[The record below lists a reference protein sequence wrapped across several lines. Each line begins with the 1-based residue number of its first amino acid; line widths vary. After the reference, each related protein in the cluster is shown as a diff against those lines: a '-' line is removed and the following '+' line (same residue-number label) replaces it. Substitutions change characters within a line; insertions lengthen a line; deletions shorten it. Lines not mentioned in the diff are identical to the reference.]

1 MIIFR
6 LKIPE
11 MESDTIDILFVDVI
25 KMGGGGRGVGEY
37 FTLNELHPTDFF
49 SF

>member
-25 KMGGGGRGVGEY
+25 KMGEY
-37 FTLNELHPTDFF
+37 FTLNELHPTDFL